1 MNLNELEIIRLPK
14 RVKGILIFK
23 PKMVTDPELGCLR
36 YFQQGGKIPVEI
48 FGFSNA
54 PNGEG
59 KLLHFS
65 PLKQPSIKRCALSEF
80 VESPEL
86 KKLLSL

>member
-1 MNLNELEIIRLPK
+1 MNLNELEIIELAQPIKAKLSFQSR
-14 RVKGILIFK
+14 
-23 PKMVTDPELGCLR
+23 MVAHPELGCLR

-48 FGFSNA
+48 FGFSNISA
-54 PNGEG
+54 G

-65 PLKQPSIKRCALSEF
+65 PIKMPTIKRCALSKF
-80 VESPEL
+80 FESDGL